1 MTITEQY
8 AIMSQQASDGGI
20 KENFVYASDGKESI
34 TGLSFSQDCSQLHV
48 SVARGTLINSY
59 SVHKRELV
67 KQLGRGKNAAF
78 VNSISSNGVLLAACS
93 DRGTT
98 HLYNVASSVA
108 QS

>member
-1 MTITEQY
+1 M
-8 AIMSQQASDGGI
+8 
-20 KENFVYASDGKESI
+20 
-34 TGLSFSQDCSQLHV
+34 
-48 SVARGTLINSY
+48 INSY